1 MSVSV
6 YDVWLKINVEINNK
20 LKELEKLE
28 KEKNSLIEEA
38 EKNLSEEVKVKM
50 TQNIKEYERLL
61 DEVKSLRL
69 KAEKLKE
76 KIN

>member
-20 LKELEKLE
+20 LKDLEKLE

-38 EKNLSEEVKVKM
+38 EKNLSEEVTVKM

-61 DEVKSLRL
+61 DEVKSLRF